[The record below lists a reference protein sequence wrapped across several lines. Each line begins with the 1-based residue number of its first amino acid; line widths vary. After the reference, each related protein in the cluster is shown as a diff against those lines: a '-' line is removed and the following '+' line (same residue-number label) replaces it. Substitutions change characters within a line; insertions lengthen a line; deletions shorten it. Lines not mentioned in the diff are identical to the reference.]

1 MEYFHYIEHYF
12 DMASAV
18 PFFLVSLAGL
28 VLVMGV
34 ILALA
39 RIRQELDKKS
49 ASAEAPACDRHVGSS
64 SPEANARDRHAR
76 SSSPEANAR
85 DRHARSSSPEA
96 NARDRHARS
105 SSLGANAG
113 GLDTD
118 ACAYEASPA
127 DDLDLSALTDTT
139 CWADNSNPA
148 LTDTSRSA
156 DIAASSGAHRNHQA
170 SASPRSRARRPLLD
184 PVDLRPYEFIESFYE
199 MAFASTSILLL
210 LSLYYIIGDRINL
223 HTVNALW
230 DEYKDWVL
238 IGFLLLS
245 MIVDRIFDHI
255 LVPLHYISAAKR
267 GSVRLMASIYVMLI
281 LLYIRFIYEDYN
293 YEQLILYF
301 VMLVIGRLV
310 YFDVTWDGFRSDFTG
325 ILRNLPVLL
334 LMCAYSAAVVW
345 YGFSSGFLLK
355 ANGVIVS
362 TLIAHLFM
370 DVCIFLFDRSKIWRV
385 FLR

>member
-28 VLVMGV
+28 VLVMGM

-39 RIRQELDKKS
+39 RIRQELDKK
-49 ASAEAPACDRHVGSS
+49 A
-64 SPEANARDRHAR
+64 ANSETAARTRHAR
-76 SSSPEANAR
+76 P
-85 DRHARSSSPEA
+85 
-96 NARDRHARS
+96 
-105 SSLGANAG
+105 SSLVANAG
-113 GLDTD
+113 DLDAD

-127 DDLDLSALTDTT
+127 DDLDLSALTG
-139 CWADNSNPA
+139 
-148 LTDTSRSA
+148 TSRQAATSA
-156 DIAASSGAHRNHQA
+156 PLNRQAAAN
-170 SASPRSRARRPLLD
+170 PRSRARRPMLD
-184 PVDLRPYEFIESFYE
+184 PIDLRPYEFIESFYE

-230 DEYKDWVL
+230 AEYKDWVL

-310 YFDVTWDGFRSDFTG
+310 YFDVTRDGFRSDFYG
-325 ILRNLPVLL
+325 LLRNLPVLL

-370 DVCIFLFDRSKIWRV
+370 DVCIFLFDRLRIWRV
-385 FLR
+385 FL